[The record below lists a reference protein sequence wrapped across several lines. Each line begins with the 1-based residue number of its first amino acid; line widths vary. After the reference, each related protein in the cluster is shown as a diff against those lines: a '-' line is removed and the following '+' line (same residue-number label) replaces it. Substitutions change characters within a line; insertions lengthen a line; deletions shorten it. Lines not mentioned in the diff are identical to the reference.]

1 MPVRHRRGAET
12 QRRVT
17 QRRRILC
24 GLAMLASGIV
34 CALGLASGAV
44 GAAPPHAPNLWA
56 GDWKTSDGT
65 VGWRLLRPSELR
77 DAAEITPGH
86 AQLYDKLP
94 CKEGPQFYEGGYV
107 AGDAGKV
114 IACGTPTEME
124 GRWLSDTNP
133 GNHGSFTL
141 KINSLNPLTF
151 AGTAVADGG
160 SPFSWTGSW
169 KSDFGGDG
177 ARSPFVVDF
186 SVIAKGKPNLT
197 ITGAANATLTSAR
210 LAGSGHVTL
219 RENSGD
225 LLEAT
230 ETKGQVSLD
239 ETYANGRTV
248 HLTLGVQS
256 HSLYSPAND
265 RLALILDVKSSNDP
279 LCPAQGTRIAT
290 LTLLPG
296 GGARDT
302 AIFFG
307 VPFAQTHTVPLP
319 FIGGTIQLT
328 TDPCLG
334 GHVHGWVNGSGGVTV
349 HLRLSASTGS

>member
-1 MPVRHRRGAET
+1 MPVRHRRGAGT
-12 QRRVT
+12 QRRVE
-17 QRRRILC
+17 QRRRVLC
-24 GLAMLASGIV
+24 GLAVVAFGV
-34 CALGLASGAV
+34 VGALGLAG
-44 GAAPPHAPNLWA
+44 GAAGAGPPHAPNLWA

-65 VGWRLLRPSELR
+65 VGWRLVRPSEVR

-86 AQLYDKLP
+86 EQLYDKLP
-94 CKEGPQFYEGGYV
+94 CKEGPQIYEGGYV

-133 GNHGSFTL
+133 NNHGSFTL
-141 KINSLNPLTF
+141 TINSQNPLTF
-151 AGTAVADGG
+151 AGTAVEDGG
-160 SPFSWTGSW
+160 TPFSWTGSW
-169 KSDFGGDG
+169 ESDFPGDG
-177 ARSPFVVDF
+177 AGRPFVVGF
-186 SVIAKGKPNLT
+186 SVIATGKPNVT
-197 ITGAANATLTSAR
+197 IAGAPNATLSSAR

-219 RENSGD
+219 TENTGD

-248 HLTLGVQS
+248 HLKLGVQS
-256 HSLYSPAND
+256 HSLYSPANN
-265 RLALILDVKSSNDP
+265 RLALILDVTSSNDP
-279 LCPAQGTRIAT
+279 LCPAEGTRIAT

-307 VPFAQTHTVPLP
+307 VPYSQTHTLTLP
-319 FIGGTIQLT
+319 FLGKVQLT
-328 TDPCLG
+328 TNPCLG
-334 GHVHGWVNGSGGVTV
+334 GHVHGWENGSGGVTV
-349 HLRLSASTGS
+349 RVRLSANAGS